1 MSNRWHVE
9 GTYLDSCNCET
20 VCPCRSHEGRPGGD
34 STYDRCEFALSWI
47 VDSGRFDDID
57 LSGRSVVLT
66 GWYADDE
73 PGSPWRVRLYVDNEA
88 SEQQVDALA
97 RIYLGQVGGH
107 PAATYA
113 AAIEEVVGVEPADI
127 TLEYSPRRWSS
138 RVDGRVD
145 VRASV
150 PASDQ
155 GAVVCAISG
164 PEHPGTE
171 YTADV
176 MRVTDDPF
184 DWEVSG
190 RASFVA
196 PFAYSA

>member
-34 STYDRCEFALSWI
+34 STYDRCEFA
-47 VDSGRFDDID
+47 
-57 LSGRSVVLT
+57 LT